1 MRHANLAIF
10 VPHLG
15 CPNQCSFCDQHHI
28 SGAEQPPTSEQVRQL
43 CETVAGQLRGRCPD
57 AEIAFFGGS
66 FTAIDRVYMCELL
79 EAASPFVGE
88 VFSGIRISTRPDA
101 IDREVLGLLARYSVR
116 SIELGAQ
123 SMSDAVLRANSRG
136 HTALDVERASVLI
149 QDAGFSLGLQM
160 MTGLYRSDEQS
171 DLETAKRLAA
181 LRPDTMRVY
190 PTVVLEGTRLAAL
203 YRAGMYHPQSL
214 EQAVGLGA
222 QLLEFFDGQGI
233 RVIRMG
239 LHAQEELAAGQI
251 AGPHHPAFRE
261 LCEGRLME
269 ERLLSLLSGK
279 PQGSYTAC
287 VSPKSI
293 SKVCGHGG
301 QGIAK
306 LRALGYHIKVEQDRL
321 MSGLAVRLKGV

>member
-43 CETVAGQLRGRCPD
+43 CETVAGQLRGRYPD

-160 MTGLYRSDEQS
+160 MTGLYRSEDRKS
-171 DLETAKRLAA
+171 
-181 LRPDTMRVY
+181 
-190 PTVVLEGTRLAAL
+190 VV
-203 YRAGMYHPQSL
+203 
-214 EQAVGLGA
+214 
-222 QLLEFFDGQGI
+222 
-233 RVIRMG
+233 
-239 LHAQEELAAGQI
+239 
-251 AGPHHPAFRE
+251 
-261 LCEGRLME
+261 
-269 ERLLSLLSGK
+269 
-279 PQGSYTAC
+279 
-287 VSPKSI
+287 
-293 SKVCGHGG
+293 
-301 QGIAK
+301 
-306 LRALGYHIKVEQDRL
+306 
-321 MSGLAVRLKGV
+321 

>member
-15 CPNQCSFCDQHHI
+15 CPNRCSFCDQYRI
-28 SGAEQPPTSEQVRQL
+28 SGAEQPPTGEQVRQL
-43 CETVAGQLRGRCPD
+43 CETAAGQLRGRCSD

-66 FTAIDRVYMCELL
+66 FTAIDRAYMCELL
-79 EAASPFVGE
+79 EAAAPFVGG
-88 VFSGIRISTRPDA
+88 VFGGIRISTRPDA
-101 IDREVLGLLARYSVR
+101 IDREVLELLARYSVG

-123 SMSDAVLRANSRG
+123 SMSDVVLCANHRG
-136 HTALDVERASVLI
+136 HTALDVERASALI
-149 QDAGFSLGLQM
+149 RDAGFSLGLQM

-181 LRPDTMRVY
+181 LHPDTMRVY
-190 PTVVLEGTRLAAL
+190 PTVVMEGTQLAAL
-203 YRAGMYHPQSL
+203 YQAGRYRPQSL
-214 EQAVGLGA
+214 EQAVALGA
-222 QLLEFFDGQGI
+222 RLLDFFDGQGI

-239 LHAQEELAAGQI
+239 LHAQDALMSGRI
-251 AGPHHPAFRE
+251 AGPYHPAFRE

-269 ERLLSLLSGK
+269 QRLLSLLSDR
-279 PQGSYTAC
+279 PQGAYTVC
-287 VSPKSI
+287 VSPKSV

-306 LRALGYHIKVEQDRL
+306 LRALGYHIKIEQDRSI
-321 MSGLAVRLKGV
+321 SGLAVRLKGV